1 MWWLIGGLIFS
12 GVFWDATRRTTVN
25 NYNETYVDAG
35 CEGGGGCDGDY
46 DNGGGYENDRE
57 SRDGGGNND

>member
-12 GVFWDATRRTTVN
+12 GVFWGATRRTTVN
-25 NYNETYVDAG
+25 NYNETYVDPE

-46 DNGGGYENDRE
+46 DNGRRYENDGE
-57 SRDGGGNND
+57 SSNGGGSND